1 MVSVIGE
8 PYLDAIEP
16 WHEQAACATYS
27 AEVFFPPSDVPG
39 AARAAKA
46 ICASCPV
53 QSECLAFALDTGQ
66 PEGVWGGMDAGERRR
81 LRRRIRDRARRKAS

>member
-8 PYLDAIEP
+8 PYLDAVEP

-27 AEVFFPPSDVPG
+27 AEVFFPPNDVPG
-39 AARAAKA
+39 STRAAKA

-53 QSECLAFALDTGQ
+53 QDECLTFALETGQ
-66 PEGVWGGMDAGERRR
+66 SDGVWGGMDAGERRR

>member
-16 WHEQAACATYS
+16 WHDQAACATYS
-27 AEVFFPPSDVPG
+27 AEVFFPPNDVPG
-39 AARAAKA
+39 ATRAPKA
-46 ICASCPV
+46 ICASCTV
-53 QSECLAFALDTGQ
+53 QDECLAFALETGQ

-81 LRRRIRDRARRKAS
+81 LRRRTRDRARRKAS